1 VCHWAQG
8 LGIGPDVPHAV
19 TAPGVTEGNGVG
31 VSKEPPVGT
40 SASAGESDAMAKIKN
55 ISFVCDPGELKWDSV
70 QLGRTLLVQ
79 MPAELEVEGVK
90 EQMVQVL
97 DYAEDDLMCSHVVV
111 CFKRS
116 RTDRMSLTRML
127 MLLGFGVVSPSF
139 SLVPAEGRDDYVFMV
154 NSLEDEEEDDEDDT
168 DDSDNA

>member
-1 VCHWAQG
+1 MCHWAQG
-8 LGIGPDVPHAV
+8 LGTGPDVPHAV

-40 SASAGESDAMAKIKN
+40 NASAGDADMTAKIKN

-70 QLGRTLLVQ
+70 QLGCTLLVQ
-79 MPAELEVEGVK
+79 MPAEVDLEGVK
-90 EQMVQVL
+90 EQLVQVL

-154 NSLEDEEEDDEDDT
+154 NTLEDEDDDEES
-168 DDSDNA
+168 DSDSA